1 MEAGEVGVA
10 FLDYEGA
17 ERETEGDVVEG
28 VWFGVSGEDGRGN
41 GDFEGRCHVW
51 CGYLA
56 VDELIY

>member
-41 GDFEGRCHVW
+41 RDFEGRCHVLRW
-51 CGYLA
+51 LFSS
-56 VDELIY
+56 